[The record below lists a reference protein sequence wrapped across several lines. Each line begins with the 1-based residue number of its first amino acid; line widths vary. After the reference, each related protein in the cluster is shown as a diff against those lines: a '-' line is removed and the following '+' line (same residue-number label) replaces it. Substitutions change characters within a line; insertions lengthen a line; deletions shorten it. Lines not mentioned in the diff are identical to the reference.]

1 VTTCVVMQPT
11 YLPWS
16 GYFNLMAAADVF
28 VLLDDVQFNRNS
40 WQSRNRILSQ
50 GAELMLSVPV
60 RAEHLDT
67 RIQDVRLAPGP
78 WRRKHM
84 TSIREAYG
92 RAPHG
97 PDLIELLRPAYES
110 ACAPEL
116 LTDWNQQ
123 LISMLA
129 EALDIYTPLVR
140 ASTLGC
146 EGTRS
151 AHVLNICTKLSCNEY
166 LSPRGSAEYLAE
178 DGFERNTSIALRF
191 QAYSPAPYAQRKTSA
206 FVSHLSVVDVIAHQ
220 GLEFARRYIRSSLT

>member
-1 VTTCVVMQPT
+1 MTTCVVMQPT

-16 GYFNLMAAADVF
+16 GYFNLMAEADVF

-50 GAELMLSVPV
+50 GTELMLSVPV
-60 RAEHLDT
+60 KAEHLDT
-67 RIQDVRLAPGP
+67 RIQDVRLASGP

-97 PDLIELLRPAYES
+97 PDLIELLRPVYELDPAS
-110 ACAPEL
+110 DL

-123 LISMLA
+123 LISVLA
-129 EALDIYTPLVR
+129 KALDIATPVVR

-151 AHVLNICTKLSCNEY
+151 AHVLNICTRLSCDEY
-166 LSPRGSAEYLAE
+166 LSPCGSADYLSE
-178 DGFERNTSIALRF
+178 DGFERNGRVALRF
-191 QAYSPAPYAQRKTSA
+191 QTYAPAPYPQRKVPA

-220 GLEFARRYIRSSLT
+220 GLEFAHRYIRSSLR

>member
-16 GYFNLMAAADVF
+16 GYFNLMAEADVF

-50 GAELMLSVPV
+50 GTELMLSVPV
-60 RAEHLDT
+60 RVEHLDT

-78 WRRKHM
+78 WRRKHL

-92 RAPHG
+92 KAAHG
-97 PDLIELLRPAYES
+97 PDLIDMLRPIYES
-110 ACAPEL
+110 DRPPEL

-123 LISMLA
+123 IITVLAKALGISTA
-129 EALDIYTPLVR
+129 VVR
-140 ASTLGC
+140 ASALGC
-146 EGTRS
+146 DGARS
-151 AHVLNICTKLSCNEY
+151 AHVLNICTALSCDEY

-178 DGFERNTSIALRF
+178 DAFERNGRVALRF
-191 QAYSPAPYAQRKTSA
+191 QSYVPVPYTQRKVSA

-220 GLEFARRYIRSSLT
+220 GLEFARRYIRSSL